1 MCVLMQSK
9 EKTNEIVE
17 ASFCK
22 IIAIIFV
29 R

>member
-1 MCVLMQSK
+1 MCVRMQSK

-17 ASFCK
+17 ASFYK